1 MIKHTLNFKRPSGTS
16 RGVLTSK
23 ETFFLVIEQEGKKGI
38 GECNLFRG
46 LSADDV
52 PNYEAKLQWVEQHLH
67 LGNTLFECLRLIQ
80 YRDGA
85 LSGLRDRFG
94 KF

>member
-1 MIKHTLNFKRPSGTS
+1 MIKHILNFKRPSGTS

-23 ETFFLVIEQEGKKGI
+23 ETFFLVIEQEDKKGI

-52 PNYEAKLQWVEQHLH
+52 PNYETKLQWVEQHLH
-67 LGNTLFECLRLIQ
+67 L
-80 YRDGA
+80 
-85 LSGLRDRFG
+85 
-94 KF
+94 